1 MHRAAYSF
9 IKALGVPSLKTVK
22 RKISTTAGGHEAESG
37 HETED
42 DGFEELEDDEADI
55 DVSMEIEVDPD
66 DAEAMAATTIVDY
79 DPGDTLGKLMAFV
92 NQVRMSSEG
101 VRDYL
106 MLCCAMH
113 KLDPIELLLW
123 IRTRWGSLTHCLE
136 KTISIQKACSI
147 MSSGLI

>member
-9 IKALGVPSLKTVK
+9 IKALGVPSLMTVK
-22 RKISTTAGGHEAESG
+22 RKISQTAGDVDADRGYEF
-37 HETED
+37 ED
-42 DGFEELEDDEADI
+42 DADADVDVSTDLEADL
-55 DVSMEIEVDPD
+55 DDP
-66 DAEAMAATTIVDY
+66 EAMAATTVVDY

-106 MLCCAMH
+106 MQCCIMH

-136 KTISIQKACSI
+136 KTLSIQKVCWS
-147 MSSGLI
+147 